1 MGCRSASIAPKSTHQ
16 TNPPRNFNSTK
27 NKKSCPP
34 PARGGSAGFSG
45 AAAGAAARCHRD
57 DPAAVRRDFFQP
69 AAVMPSAAALQPPLL
84 PADAAQAHPA
94 AAAWLRNRWISGPD
108 CTEKRKVSAAQS
120 LSFTAA
126 SPPTCCAARPA
137 QTARPE
143 SIFFAREGFYP
154 QTPRH
159 TMLPE
164 CPPYQGRCAA
174 GVKSSTRRQ
183 PSVSRLPPRSSISG
197 RR

>member
-16 TNPPRNFNSTK
+16 TNPPRNFSSTK
-27 NKKSCPP
+27 NKIM
-34 PARGGSAGFSG
+34 
-45 AAAGAAARCHRD
+45 
-57 DPAAVRRDFFQP
+57 PAASPGRVCSRASARRPGPRRAVTVMIQP
-69 AAVMPSAAALQPPLL
+69 PSAAIFSSLRRSMPSAAALQPSFC
-84 PADAAQAHPA
+84 QRTRRRRTPA
-94 AAAWLRNRWISGPD
+94 ADAWLRNRWISGP

-137 QTARPE
+137 QSARPE
-143 SIFFAREGFYP
+143 SIFCPRRILSAA
-154 QTPRH
+154 PRH

-174 GVKSSTRRQ
+174 G
-183 PSVSRLPPRSSISG
+183 
-197 RR
+197 